1 MMEIIPT
8 VFLILISI
16 ELGLIWAELYRMGRG
31 HSFVG
36 QGGKPASLLNRIAQ
50 TMTGGAPVS
59 EFPTRPSMQ
68 QAAASYEEENNKLMK
83 EKVDG

>member
-1 MMEIIPT
+1 MAIILILLIVEV
-8 VFLILISI
+8 VFLA
-16 ELGLIWAELYRMGRG
+16 LIWAELYRMGRG

-50 TMTGGAPVS
+50 TMTGGAPGP

-68 QAAASYEEENNKLMK
+68 QAAANYEEEFDKLMK
-83 EKVDG
+83 EKV